1 MVFDV
6 ARIDDFAYAC
16 NRIACGIMALLRTC
30 DGIFDFLPEI
40 ATVSGK
46 VAVVVVEADFGIA
59 GAFGFGAV
67 CNRRDGVS
75 ASMLAHRIVK
85 ARAAGCVVV
94 AGTEIPVFVRLP
106 NHTEARVDCAVGN
119 GFAVMSFD
127 VEMVVA
133 QAACK
138 GKVADVVDSFSVMPA
153 SLFFGLLK
161 AALKNTGDLIS

>member
-1 MVFDV
+1 MGVVDARFAVAYADFSQQAACAVGCAQFIAMVFDV

-133 QAACK
+133 
-138 GKVADVVDSFSVMPA
+138 
-153 SLFFGLLK
+153 
-161 AALKNTGDLIS
+161 